1 MTEKNK
7 SGAGKFFLGALLGGI
22 AGAIAGKFIK
32 VNPDSGEELED
43 AEESHCN
50 CDNCECDKKSTTKE
64 KPAAKKSVKKQC
76 FEGYPE
82 VMAVDEWS
90 KDLSP
95 QSVFFCAIILSL

>member
-50 CDNCECDKKSTTKE
+50 CDNCECDKKTTTKE

-76 FEGYPE
+76 FEGYPG
-82 VMAVDEWS
+82 VAPWINGR
-90 KDLSP
+90 KTCPLKAY
-95 QSVFFCAIILSL
+95 FFVL